1 MLLIN
6 TYLIIRLISK
16 EEIQQIQQILTIF
29 YLKKKKNL
37 KKKKKRKT
45 TLHTRQLNV
54 KRIDLGEM
62 SNRRKETHCFWLLV
76 SVIGTRVLIISTRTD
91 TRGESAWIRR
101 HQQHVKTHDKE
112 TLEPETVRV
121 YTTTNADGPVS
132 GGRPASSMH
141 NDTSFSCLEAFCQS
155 HLAGNRRLPS
165 VYNRFHPLE
174 KWHRRFFVHFYTI
187 CIYYMQYI
195 YVYICESWIFS

>member
-1 MLLIN
+1 
-6 TYLIIRLISK
+6 
-16 EEIQQIQQILTIF
+16 
-29 YLKKKKNL
+29 
-37 KKKKKRKT
+37 
-45 TLHTRQLNV
+45 
-54 KRIDLGEM
+54 M

-101 HQQHVKTHDKE
+101 HQHTWKHTIK

-121 YTTTNADGPVS
+121 YTTTNADSPVS

-155 HLAGNRRLPS
+155 HLAGNRRLPPA
-165 VYNRFHPLE
+165 YNRFHPPLE
-174 KWHRRFFVHFYTI
+174 KWHRRFFVYIFLLHIVYAI
-187 CIYYMQYI
+187 YI
-195 YVYICESWIFS
+195 YVSHEFLLNLFRLYFAISKVCIMIFSSK

>member
-1 MLLIN
+1 
-6 TYLIIRLISK
+6 
-16 EEIQQIQQILTIF
+16 
-29 YLKKKKNL
+29 
-37 KKKKKRKT
+37 
-45 TLHTRQLNV
+45 
-54 KRIDLGEM
+54 M

-165 VYNRFHPLE
+165 VYNRFHPPLE

-187 CIYYMQYI
+187 CNIYMYMWVMNFFLTFQIVFYDI
-195 YVYICESWIFS
+195 KGMYYNIFKVTIVKVSKISLML